1 MKIEYL
7 TIVFII
13 IMLPI
18 IVVYSAYIRST
29 NRHPRY
35 ANKL

>member
-18 IVVYSAYIRST
+18 IVVYSAYIRNA